1 MTAELRALSPD
12 WHRKP
17 IRWKIGGAA
26 IGVYDAI
33 SSRAHPTRLYTEAY
47 APDRVIFERLGQ

>member
-26 IGVYDAI
+26 DVIP
-33 SSRAHPTRLYTEAY
+33 SRMPPARLHTEAY